1 MREFVKTQVSHIF
14 TFTRTFEPPNMNKIL
29 SLLFSCIT
37 CSLAAQSKQFLHHTT
52 VDQHGNLRS
61 YYKAKEITI
70 EEEQA
75 YHLHIAENISSLNG
89 NGNPV
94 YEPLM
99 ADYVQI
105 KKFLEDISGRSFEDK
120 IFLVEYTYA
129 NDHCS
134 SNNNNWDKAAI
145 KKRKQFLKPQ
155 KKEIENRNREVI
167 ILNIFEKEISLS
179 NSPDSKKEYFFTDKG
194 NFLRK
199 NLFQNATACGSF
211 ALIRPNGQ
219 TLVRN
224 GESYAWALEQ
234 HLKPETWSL
243 FFPGKN

>member
-1 MREFVKTQVSHIF
+1 
-14 TFTRTFEPPNMNKIL
+14 MNKVL
-29 SLLFSCIT
+29 FLLLSCIT
-37 CSLAAQSKQFLHHTT
+37 SSLAAQSQQFLHHTT
-52 VDQHGNLRS
+52 VDQNGNQRS

-75 YHLHIAENISSLNG
+75 HHLHIADNTGSLTRDG
-89 NGNPV
+89 NSV
-94 YEPLM
+94 YEPIM
-99 ADYVQI
+99 VDYAEI

-120 IFLVEYTYA
+120 IFLIEYTYA

-155 KKEIENRNREVI
+155 KKEIEKRNREVM
-167 ILNIFEKEISLS
+167 ILNIFEDGISLS
-179 NSPDSKKEYFFTDKG
+179 NSPDSQKEYFYTDKG

-199 NLFQNATACGSF
+199 NIFQNPTSCGSF
-211 ALIRPNGQ
+211 ALFRPNGQ

-224 GESYAWALEQ
+224 GESSAWALEQ
-234 HLKPETWSL
+234 HLKPETWRL
-243 FFPGKN
+243 FFSGKN